1 MKGGF
6 VTISFHFK
14 DYYEISIKINGANL
28 TNCDDILR
36 MHYVTYNK
44 SKMNT

>member
-14 DYYEISIKINGANL
+14 DYYEIPIKINGANL

-36 MHYVTYNK
+36 MTMCPTINQKV
-44 SKMNT
+44 NT